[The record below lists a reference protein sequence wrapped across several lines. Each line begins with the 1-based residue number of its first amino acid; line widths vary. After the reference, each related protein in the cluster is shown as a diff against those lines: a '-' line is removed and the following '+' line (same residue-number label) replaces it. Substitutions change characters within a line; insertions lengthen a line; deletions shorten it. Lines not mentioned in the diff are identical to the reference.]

1 MEEEQ
6 ESYHEWIRKNF
17 ERIREQSFSE
27 QKTIYQENIQRDEL
41 DANRQDIMGDDFTM
55 GWEGQDEEEIVVR
68 DLTDF

>member
-41 DANRQDIMGDDFTM
+41 DANRRDIMGDDFTM